1 MTLKM
6 IEVIMYDTILYAKML
21 IDNKVENTNAVEIWD
36 KAQNPKVTPKCSET
50 GVVYALINE

>member
-1 MTLKM
+1 M